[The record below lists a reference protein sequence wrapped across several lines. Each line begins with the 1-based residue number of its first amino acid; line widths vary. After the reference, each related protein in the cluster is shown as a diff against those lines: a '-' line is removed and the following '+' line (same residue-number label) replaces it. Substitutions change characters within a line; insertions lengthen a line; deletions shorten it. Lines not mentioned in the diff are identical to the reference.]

1 MTSGM
6 DTDNVMR
13 LVYLSVLGTAVV
25 FWFLAQ
31 NRQSLNKTLQQVMA
45 WVFIF
50 VGVVAVVGLWEDIRT
65 TVGPAPQMTVTG
77 ESIEVPRSADG
88 HYYLPVQ
95 VNGEPITF
103 LVDTGASQIVLS
115 DKDARRAGIDP
126 NQLNY
131 FGRALTAN
139 GEVRTA
145 PVRLD
150 TLTVGPITDQN
161 VSAWINEGELHK
173 SLLGMDYLH
182 RFSNIQFIDGRMILS
197 R

>member
-1 MTSGM
+1 MVG
-6 DTDNVMR
+6 DDIGR
-13 LVYLSVLGTAVV
+13 LVYLVVLGAAVV
-25 FWFLAQ
+25 FWFVSQ
-31 NRQSLNKTLQQVMA
+31 NRQSLNKTMQQAMA

-50 VGVVAVVGLWEDIRT
+50 IGVIAVVGLWEDIRS
-65 TVGPAPQMTVTG
+65 TVGPSPQMTVTG
-77 ESIEVPRSADG
+77 ETVEVPRSFDG
-88 HYYLPVQ
+88 HYYLPVL

-115 DKDARRAGIDP
+115 EQDARRIGLDP
-126 NQLNY
+126 DQLNY
-131 FGRALTAN
+131 LGRASTAN

-150 TLTVGPITDQN
+150 SLELGPITDHG
-161 VSAWINEGELHK
+161 VSAWVNEGDLRQ

-182 RFSNIQFIDGRMILS
+182 RFSNVQFTDGRLILS

>member
-1 MTSGM
+1 MNG
-6 DTDNVMR
+6 DDIGR
-13 LVYLSVLGTAVV
+13 LVYLVVLGAAILL
-25 FWFLAQ
+25 WFVAQ

-50 VGVVAVVGLWEDIRT
+50 VGVIAVIGLWEDIRSS
-65 TVGPAPQMTVTG
+65 VGPAPQMAVTG
-77 ESIEVPRSADG
+77 DTIEVPRAQDG
-88 HYYLPVQ
+88 HYYLPVT
-95 VNGEPITF
+95 VNGEPIVF

-115 DKDARRAGIDP
+115 AQDAERVGIDP
-126 NQLNY
+126 DQLNY
-131 FGRALTAN
+131 FGRAITAN

-150 TLTVGPITDQN
+150 SLELGPITDRN
-161 VSAWINEGELHK
+161 VSAWINEGELHQ

-182 RFSNIQFIDGRMILS
+182 RFSNIQFTDGRLILS

>member
-1 MTSGM
+1 M
-6 DTDNVMR
+6 DGDSIAR
-13 LVYLSVLGTAVV
+13 FAYLGLLGAAMVA
-25 FWFLAQ
+25 WFISQ
-31 NRQSLNKTLQQVMA
+31 NRQTLNKTLQHMMA

-50 VGVVAVVGLWEDIRT
+50 IGVIAIVGLWEDIRT
-65 TVGPAPQMTVTG
+65 TVGPAPQMTVIG
-77 ESIEVPRSADG
+77 ETIEVPRSYDG
-88 HYYLPVQ
+88 HYYLPVV

-115 DKDARRAGIDP
+115 EQDATRIGIDP
-126 NQLNY
+126 DQLNY
-131 FGRALTAN
+131 FGRAATAN

-150 TLTVGPITDQN
+150 SLELGPITDRN
-161 VSAWINEGELHK
+161 VSAWINEGELRQ

-182 RFSNIQFIDGRMILS
+182 RFSNIQFTDGRLILS

>member
-1 MTSGM
+1 M
-6 DTDNVMR
+6 DTDNLMR

-65 TVGPAPQMTVTG
+65 TVAPAPQMTVTG

-161 VSAWINEGELHK
+161 VSAWINEGELHQ

-182 RFSNIQFIDGRMILS
+182 RFSNIQFTDGRMILS

>member
-1 MTSGM
+1 M

-182 RFSNIQFIDGRMILS
+182 RFSNIQFTDGRMILS

>member
-1 MTSGM
+1 M
-6 DTDNVMR
+6 DGDNIGR
-13 LVYLSVLGTAVV
+13 LVYLAVLGTAVV
-25 FWFLAQ
+25 AWFVAQ
-31 NRQSLNKTLQQVMA
+31 NRQSLNKTLQQALA

-50 VGVVAVVGLWEDIRT
+50 IGVIAVVGLWEDIRT

-77 ESIEVPRSADG
+77 QTIEVPRASDG
-88 HYYLPVQ
+88 HYYLPID

-115 DKDARRAGIDP
+115 SRDAERVGIDP
-126 NQLNY
+126 DQLNY
-131 FGRALTAN
+131 FGRANTAN
-139 GEVRTA
+139 GVVRTA

-150 TLTVGPITDQN
+150 TLALGPITDQN
-161 VSAWINEGELHK
+161 ISAWVNEGELDK

-182 RFSNIQFIDGRMILS
+182 RFSNIQFANGRLLLS

>member
-1 MTSGM
+1 M
-6 DTDNVMR
+6 DGDSIAR
-13 LVYLSVLGTAVV
+13 LAYLGLLGAALVA
-25 FWFLAQ
+25 WFVSQ
-31 NRQSLNKTLQQVMA
+31 NRQSLNKTMQQAMA

-50 VGVVAVVGLWEDIRT
+50 VGAIAVVGLWEDIRS

-77 ESIEVPRSADG
+77 ETIEVPRAYDG
-88 HYYLPVQ
+88 HYYLPVV

-115 DKDARRAGIDP
+115 DQDARRIGIDP
-126 NQLNY
+126 DQLNY
-131 FGRALTAN
+131 LGRASTAN

-150 TLTVGPITDQN
+150 SLELGPITDHG
-161 VSAWINEGELHK
+161 VAAWVNEGDLRQ

-182 RFSNIQFIDGRMILS
+182 RFSNIQFTDGRLILS

>member
-1 MTSGM
+1 MVG
-6 DTDNVMR
+6 DDIGR
-13 LVYLSVLGTAVV
+13 LVYLVVLGAAVV
-25 FWFLAQ
+25 FWFVSQ
-31 NRQSLNKTLQQVMA
+31 NRQSLNKTMQQAMA

-50 VGVVAVVGLWEDIRT
+50 VGAIAVVGLWEDIRS

-77 ESIEVPRSADG
+77 ETIEVPRSYDG
-88 HYYLPVQ
+88 HYYLPVL

-115 DKDARRAGIDP
+115 EQDAERIGIDP
-126 NQLNY
+126 DQLNY
-131 FGRALTAN
+131 FGRAATAN

-150 TLTVGPITDQN
+150 SLELGPIIDRG
-161 VSAWINEGELHK
+161 VAAWVNEGDLRQ

-182 RFSNIQFIDGRMILS
+182 RFSNIQFTDGRLILS

>member
-1 MTSGM
+1 M
-6 DTDNVMR
+6 DGDSIGR
-13 LVYLSVLGTAVV
+13 LVYLAVLGAAVV
-25 FWFLAQ
+25 AWFVSQ
-31 NRQSLNKTLQQVMA
+31 NRQSLNKTMQQALA

-50 VGVVAVVGLWEDIRT
+50 VGAIAVVGLWEDIRS

-77 ESIEVPRSADG
+77 ETIAVPRARDG
-88 HYYLPVQ
+88 HYYLPVV

-115 DKDARRAGIDP
+115 DQDARRIGIDP
-126 NQLNY
+126 DQLNY
-131 FGRALTAN
+131 LGRASTAN

-150 TLTVGPITDQN
+150 SLELGPITDHG
-161 VSAWINEGELHK
+161 VSAWVNEGDLRQ

-182 RFSNIQFIDGRMILS
+182 RFSNIQFADGRLILS

>member
-1 MTSGM
+1 M
-6 DTDNVMR
+6 DGGSFGQ
-13 LVYLSVLGTAVV
+13 LVYLVILGTVLV
-25 FWFLAQ
+25 FWFISY

-50 VGVVAVVGLWEDIRT
+50 VGVIAIIGLWEDIRS
-65 TVGPAPQMTVTG
+65 TVNPAPQMTVTG
-77 ESIEVPRSADG
+77 ETIEVPRAYDG
-88 HYYLPVQ
+88 HYYLPVL
-95 VNGEPITF
+95 VNGEPINF

-115 DKDARRAGIDP
+115 AQDAKRAGIDP
-126 NQLNY
+126 DQLNY

-145 PVRLD
+145 PVRLE

-161 VSAWINEGELHK
+161 VSAWVNEGELHK

-182 RFSNIQFIDGRMILS
+182 RFSNIQFANGRMILS

>member
-1 MTSGM
+1 M
-6 DTDNVMR
+6 DGDNIGH
-13 LVYLSVLGTAVV
+13 LVYLVVLGAAVV
-25 FWFLAQ
+25 FWFVSQ
-31 NRQSLNKTLQQVMA
+31 NRQSLNKTVQQAMA

-50 VGVVAVVGLWEDIRT
+50 VGAIAVVGLWDDIRS
-65 TVGPAPQMTVTG
+65 TVGPAPQMTITG
-77 ESIEVPRSADG
+77 EAIEVPRAYDG
-88 HYYLPVQ
+88 HYYLPVL

-115 DKDARRAGIDP
+115 EQDARRIGIDP
-126 NQLNY
+126 EQLNY
-131 FGRALTAN
+131 LGRAFTAN

-150 TLTVGPITDQN
+150 SLELGPIIDKG
-161 VSAWINEGELHK
+161 VSAWVNEGDLRQ

-182 RFSNIQFIDGRMILS
+182 RFSNIQFTDGRLILS

>member
-1 MTSGM
+1 M

-126 NQLNY
+126 NQLNF

-161 VSAWINEGELHK
+161 VSAWINEGDLHK

-182 RFSNIQFIDGRMILS
+182 RFSNIQFTDGRMILS

>member
-1 MTSGM
+1 M
-6 DTDNVMR
+6 
-13 LVYLSVLGTAVV
+13 
-25 FWFLAQ
+25 
-31 NRQSLNKTLQQVMA
+31 
-45 WVFIF
+45 FIF
-50 VGVVAVVGLWEDIRT
+50 VGAIAVVGLWEDIRS

-77 ESIEVPRSADG
+77 ETIEVPRSYDG
-88 HYYLPVQ
+88 HYYLPVL

-115 DKDARRAGIDP
+115 EQDAERIGIDP
-126 NQLNY
+126 DQLNY
-131 FGRALTAN
+131 FGRAATAN

-150 TLTVGPITDQN
+150 SLELGPIIDRG
-161 VSAWINEGELHK
+161 VAAWVNEGDLRQ

-182 RFSNIQFIDGRMILS
+182 RFSNIQFTDGRLILS

>member
-1 MTSGM
+1 M

-65 TVGPAPQMTVTG
+65 TVAPAPQMTVTG

-182 RFSNIQFIDGRMILS
+182 RFSNIQFTDGRMILS

>member
-1 MTSGM
+1 M
-6 DTDNVMR
+6 DTDNLMR

-161 VSAWINEGELHK
+161 VSAWINEGDLHK

-182 RFSNIQFIDGRMILS
+182 RFSNIQFTDGRMILS

>member
-1 MTSGM
+1 M
-6 DTDNVMR
+6 DGDSIGR
-13 LVYLSVLGTAVV
+13 LVYLAVLGAAVV
-25 FWFLAQ
+25 AWFVSQ
-31 NRQSLNKTLQQVMA
+31 NRQSLNKTMQQAMA

-50 VGVVAVVGLWEDIRT
+50 VGAIAVVGLWEDIRS
-65 TVGPAPQMTVTG
+65 TVSPAPQMTVTG
-77 ESIEVPRSADG
+77 ETIAVPRARDG
-88 HYYLPVQ
+88 HYYLPVV

-115 DKDARRAGIDP
+115 DQDARRIGIDP
-126 NQLNY
+126 DQLNY
-131 FGRALTAN
+131 LGRASTAN

-150 TLTVGPITDQN
+150 SLELGPITDHN
-161 VSAWINEGELHK
+161 VSAWVNEGDLRQ

-182 RFSNIQFIDGRMILS
+182 RFSNIQFADGRLILS

>member
-1 MTSGM
+1 M
-6 DTDNVMR
+6 DTDNLMR

-65 TVGPAPQMTVTG
+65 TVAPAPQMTVTG

-161 VSAWINEGELHK
+161 VSAWINEGDLHK

-182 RFSNIQFIDGRMILS
+182 RFSNIQFTDGRMILS